1 MFYMYETIIITKI
14 LLQFLKPKTHR
25 VIKGIMFYYFPSPGK
40 NAIYVLCKQQ
50 YVLCRK
56 YRQAYESINMH
67 P

>member
-1 MFYMYETIIITKI
+1 MFLY
-14 LLQFLKPKTHR
+14 L
-25 VIKGIMFYYFPSPGK
+25 PSPGM

-56 YRQAYESINMH
+56 YRWAYKNTNIH